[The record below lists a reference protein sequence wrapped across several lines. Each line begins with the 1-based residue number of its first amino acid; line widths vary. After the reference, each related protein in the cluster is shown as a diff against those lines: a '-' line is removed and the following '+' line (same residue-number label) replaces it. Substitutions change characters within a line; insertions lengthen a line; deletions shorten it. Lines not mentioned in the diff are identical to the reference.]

1 MPAIVFQRRR
11 TSANPIGLVAALIYE
26 RRRGMNVELKYCSM

>member
-1 MPAIVFQRRR
+1 MPAIVFQRKRS
-11 TSANPIGLVAALIYE
+11 SANPIALVAALIDE